1 MAKGI
6 LVITGPTAS
15 GKTALG
21 VRLAK
26 ELNGEVISADAMQLY
41 RGMVI
46 GTAAPTAEE
55 MQGVPHRLIGT
66 VDPRE
71 SYSVGRYVAE
81 ASAAVDDI
89 LARGKLPLLVGGT
102 NLYIEALLRGTA
114 FAGGDPE
121 VRRRLEAEYDEAGGG
136 EMLARLRAVDPE
148 RASKLHPNDRKR
160 VVRALEIFAVT
171 GKTISRFDAESREAK
186 PRYDSVTV
194 ALSWEDRGELYRRID
209 RRVEDM
215 FARGLAEEV
224 RGLLA
229 AGLTDDCTAMQA
241 IGYKETAAALRGE
254 YSLEEAAERI
264 KTASRRYAK
273 RQLSWLRGREEV
285 RWFLWKKEADLREAC
300 LFSTRILENSGIL

>member
-81 ASAAVDDI
+81 ASAAADDI

-194 ALSWEDRGELYRRID
+194 ALSWEDRGELYRRMSGSI
-209 RRVEDM
+209 
-215 FARGLAEEV
+215 
-224 RGLLA
+224 
-229 AGLTDDCTAMQA
+229 AGEIRL
-241 IGYKETAAALRGE
+241 GYLHRNGE
-254 YSLEEAAERI
+254 
-264 KTASRRYAK
+264 
-273 RQLSWLRGREEV
+273 
-285 RWFLWKKEADLREAC
+285 
-300 LFSTRILENSGIL
+300 TRIVSGGSVSGQMAEVIPTMEFSSETEQYDTCVIPRVTRLKGLKITGVE